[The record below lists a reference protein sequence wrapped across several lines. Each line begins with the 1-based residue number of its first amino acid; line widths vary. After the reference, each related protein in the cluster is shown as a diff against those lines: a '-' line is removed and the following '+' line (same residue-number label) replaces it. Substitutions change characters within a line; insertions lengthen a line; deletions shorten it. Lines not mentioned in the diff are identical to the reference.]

1 MRKVIELIDKNAVYE
16 EMMTVMAG
24 TGYQSRALS
33 VIEAMPVINP
43 PPNDP
48 LTLEELR
55 EMGSDMYSLMYSPV
69 WIECKKSQMYNWTGY
84 DLIAVHNELIISALD
99 RLLSIRDYG
108 DSWLAYRR
116 RPEGEKCDEG
126 EGCQ

>member
-1 MRKVIELIDKNAVYE
+1 MTIQEIIDSLEDQAEDKDRLAGGDPDSIFTHDADVLLEAVRLLKKQDSDNA
-16 EMMTVMAG
+16 
-24 TGYQSRALS
+24 
-33 VIEAMPVINP
+33 
-43 PPNDP
+43 P
-48 LTLEELR
+48 LTLDELR

-116 RPEGEKCDEG
+116 KPEEG
-126 EGCQ
+126 TT